1 MAKNDKNTEEK
12 AEAKVAPVDPRLA
25 LWREHVEN
33 YKKENPVKAAAKQA
47 HGEFDAPPA
56 SFQGIKKELPLANG
70 GVRVLIY

>member
-12 AEAKVAPVDPRLA
+12 AEAVAPVDPRLA

-33 YKKENPVKAAAKQA
+33 YKKENPAKAALKEAN
-47 HGEFDAPPA
+47 GEFKTPPA
-56 SFQGIKKELPLANG
+56 SFIGKKVELTLANG